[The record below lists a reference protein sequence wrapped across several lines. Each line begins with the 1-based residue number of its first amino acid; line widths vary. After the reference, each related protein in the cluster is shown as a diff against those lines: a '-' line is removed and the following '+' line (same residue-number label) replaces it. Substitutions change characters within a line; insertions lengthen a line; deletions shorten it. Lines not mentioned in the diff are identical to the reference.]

1 VQGVA
6 GSNPAV
12 PTKSEPKMPRIRF
25 NRLEL
30 KIPPP
35 VIVGVGGLL
44 NWFATHWA
52 TDLFSPPWL
61 LIAALIVVSGVFGVA
76 GVLGCLRCKTTV
88 HPWSPNETSVL
99 VTQGVFRLSR
109 NPMYLAL
116 LLLLL
121 AYYLY
126 QPTWFSPLVFVVV
139 TWYLTRFQ
147 ILPEERILSEKFG
160 DQYAQYASSV
170 RRWL

>member
-1 VQGVA
+1 
-6 GSNPAV
+6 
-12 PTKSEPKMPRIRF
+12 MPRIRF

-88 HPWSPNETSVL
+88 HPWSPDETSVL

-126 QPTWFSPLVFVVV
+126 QPTLFSPLVFVVV

-147 ILPEERILSEKFG
+147 ILPEERIWSEKFG

>member
-1 VQGVA
+1 
-6 GSNPAV
+6 
-12 PTKSEPKMPRIRF
+12 
-25 NRLEL
+25 
-30 KIPPP
+30 
-35 VIVGVGGLL
+35 
-44 NWFATHWA
+44 
-52 TDLFSPPWL
+52 
-61 LIAALIVVSGVFGVA
+61 
-76 GVLGCLRCKTTV
+76 
-88 HPWSPNETSVL
+88 
-99 VTQGVFRLSR
+99 
-109 NPMYLAL
+109 MYLAL

>member
-1 VQGVA
+1 
-6 GSNPAV
+6 
-12 PTKSEPKMPRIRF
+12 MPRIRF

-44 NWFATHWA
+44 NWFATLWA
-52 TDLFSPPWL
+52 NDLFSPPWL

-88 HPWSPNETSVL
+88 HPWSPDETRVL
-99 VTQGVFRLSR
+99 VTQGVFGLSR

-126 QPTWFSPLVFVVV
+126 QPTWFSPFVFVVV

>member
-1 VQGVA
+1 
-6 GSNPAV
+6 
-12 PTKSEPKMPRIRF
+12 MPRIRF

-35 VIVGVGGLL
+35 VIVCVGGLL
-44 NWFATHWA
+44 NWFATPWA
-52 TDLFSPPWL
+52 DDLFSPPWL
-61 LIAALIVVSGVFGVA
+61 LIAALIIVSGVFGVA

-88 HPWSPNETSVL
+88 HPWSPDETRVL
-99 VTQGVFRLSR
+99 VTQGVFGLSR

-126 QPTWFSPLVFVVV
+126 QPKWFSPFVFVVV

>member
-1 VQGVA
+1 
-6 GSNPAV
+6 
-12 PTKSEPKMPRIRF
+12 MPRIRF

-35 VIVGVGGLL
+35 VVVFVGGLL
-44 NWFATHWA
+44 NWFATRW
-52 TDLFSPPWL
+52 TDSLFSPPEL
-61 LIAALIVVSGVFGVA
+61 VIGALIVVAGVVGVA

-88 HPWSPNETSVL
+88 HPWSPDETSVL

-121 AYYLY
+121 AFYLY

>member
-1 VQGVA
+1 
-6 GSNPAV
+6 
-12 PTKSEPKMPRIRF
+12 MPRIRF

-76 GVLGCLRCKTTV
+76 GVLGCLRSKTTV
-88 HPWSPNETSVL
+88 HPWSPDETSVL

>member
-1 VQGVA
+1 MSQTA
-6 GSNPAV
+6 F
-12 PTKSEPKMPRIRF
+12 T
-25 NRLEL
+25 RLEL

-44 NWFATHWA
+44 NWFATRWA
-52 TDLFSPPWL
+52 DDLFSAPWL
-61 LIAALIVVSGVFGVA
+61 LIGALVIVSSVVGLG
-76 GVLGCLRCKTTV
+76 GVLGCLRRQTTV
-88 HPWSPNETSVL
+88 HPWSPDETVVL
-99 VTQGVFRLSR
+99 VTQGVYRLSR

-116 LLLLL
+116 LTLLL

-126 QPTWFSPLVFVVV
+126 QPIWLSPFIFVLI

-160 DQYAQYASSV
+160 DQYQHYASSV

>member
-1 VQGVA
+1 MQ
-6 GSNPAV
+6 
-12 PTKSEPKMPRIRF
+12 RIRF

-88 HPWSPNETSVL
+88 HPWSPDETSVL

-116 LLLLL
+116 LPLLL

-147 ILPEERILSEKFG
+147 ILPEERILSEKLG
-160 DQYAQYASSV
+160 DQYAQYASFV

>member
-1 VQGVA
+1 
-6 GSNPAV
+6 
-12 PTKSEPKMPRIRF
+12 MPRIRF

-88 HPWSPNETSVL
+88 HPWSPDETSVL

-121 AYYLY
+121 AYCLY

>member
-1 VQGVA
+1 
-6 GSNPAV
+6 
-12 PTKSEPKMPRIRF
+12 MPRIRF
-25 NRLEL
+25 NCLEL
-30 KIPPP
+30 KILPP

-44 NWFATHWA
+44 NWFATHWVN
-52 TDLFSPPWL
+52 DLFSPPWL
-61 LIAALIVVSGVFGVA
+61 LIATLMVVSGVIGVA
-76 GVLGCLRCKTTV
+76 GVLGCLRCKTTL
-88 HPWSPNETSVL
+88 HPWNPGETRVL

>member
-1 VQGVA
+1 
-6 GSNPAV
+6 
-12 PTKSEPKMPRIRF
+12 MPRIRF

>member
-1 VQGVA
+1 
-6 GSNPAV
+6 
-12 PTKSEPKMPRIRF
+12 MPRIRF

-160 DQYAQYASSV
+160 DQYAQYASFV

>member
-1 VQGVA
+1 
-6 GSNPAV
+6 
-12 PTKSEPKMPRIRF
+12 MPRIRF

-30 KIPPP
+30 RIPPP
-35 VIVGVGGLL
+35 VIVCVGGLL
-44 NWFATHWA
+44 NWFATPWA
-52 TDLFSPPWL
+52 DDLFSPPWL
-61 LIAALIVVSGVFGVA
+61 LIAALIIVSGVFGVA

-88 HPWSPNETSVL
+88 HPWSPDETRVL
-99 VTQGVFRLSR
+99 VTQGVFGLSR

-126 QPTWFSPLVFVVV
+126 QPKWFSPFVFVVV

>member
-1 VQGVA
+1 MQ
-6 GSNPAV
+6 
-12 PTKSEPKMPRIRF
+12 RIRF

-88 HPWSPNETSVL
+88 HPWSPDETSVL

>member
-1 VQGVA
+1 
-6 GSNPAV
+6 
-12 PTKSEPKMPRIRF
+12 MPRIRF

-88 HPWSPNETSVL
+88 HPWSPDETRVL

>member
-1 VQGVA
+1 M
-6 GSNPAV
+6 S
-12 PTKSEPKMPRIRF
+12 RIAF
-25 NRLEL
+25 TRLEL

-44 NWFATHWA
+44 NWFAARWA
-52 TDLFSPPWL
+52 DDLFSAPWL
-61 LIAALIVVSGVFGVA
+61 LIGALLVVSGIVGSA
-76 GVLGCLRCKTTV
+76 GVLGCLHCQTTV
-88 HPWSPNETSVL
+88 HPWSPDQTTVL
-99 VTQGVFRLSR
+99 VTKGAFRMSR

-116 LLLLL
+116 LMLLL

-126 QPTWFSPLVFVVV
+126 KPIWLSPLIFVLI

-147 ILPEERILSEKFG
+147 ILPEERILAKKFG
-160 DQYAQYASSV
+160 DQYVQYASAV

>member
-1 VQGVA
+1 
-6 GSNPAV
+6 
-12 PTKSEPKMPRIRF
+12 MPRIRF

-35 VIVGVGGLL
+35 VIVGIGGLL
-44 NWFATHWA
+44 NWFATHWVN
-52 TDLFSPPWL
+52 DLFSPPWL
-61 LIAALIVVSGVFGVA
+61 LIAALMVVSGVIGVA
-76 GVLGCLRCKTTV
+76 GVLGCLRCKTTL
-88 HPWSPNETSVL
+88 HPWNPGETSVL

-126 QPTWFSPLVFVVV
+126 QPTWFSPFVFVVV

-147 ILPEERILSEKFG
+147 VLPEECILSEKFG

>member
-1 VQGVA
+1 
-6 GSNPAV
+6 
-12 PTKSEPKMPRIRF
+12 MPRIRF

-88 HPWSPNETSVL
+88 HPWSPDETSVL

-160 DQYAQYASSV
+160 DQYARYASSV

>member
-1 VQGVA
+1 
-6 GSNPAV
+6 
-12 PTKSEPKMPRIRF
+12 MPRIRF

-30 KIPPP
+30 KILPP

-44 NWFATHWA
+44 NWFATHWVN
-52 TDLFSPPWL
+52 DLFSPPWL
-61 LIAALIVVSGVFGVA
+61 LIAALMVVSGVIGVA
-76 GVLGCLRCKTTV
+76 GVLGCLRCKTTL
-88 HPWSPNETSVL
+88 HPWNPGETRVL

>member
-1 VQGVA
+1 
-6 GSNPAV
+6 
-12 PTKSEPKMPRIRF
+12 MPRIRF

-35 VIVGVGGLL
+35 VIVGFGGLL

-88 HPWSPNETSVL
+88 HPWNPDETSVL

-121 AYYLY
+121 VYYLY
-126 QPTWFSPLVFVVV
+126 QSTWFTPFVFVVV

>member
-1 VQGVA
+1 
-6 GSNPAV
+6 
-12 PTKSEPKMPRIRF
+12 MPRIRF

-88 HPWSPNETSVL
+88 HPWSPDETSVL

-121 AYYLY
+121 AFYLY

>member
-1 VQGVA
+1 
-6 GSNPAV
+6 
-12 PTKSEPKMPRIRF
+12 MPRIRF

-76 GVLGCLRCKTTV
+76 GVSGCLRCKTTV
-88 HPWSPNETSVL
+88 HPWSPDETSVL

>member
-1 VQGVA
+1 
-6 GSNPAV
+6 
-12 PTKSEPKMPRIRF
+12 MPRIRF

-35 VIVGVGGLL
+35 VIVGAGGLL
-44 NWFATHWA
+44 NWFATPWA

-61 LIAALIVVSGVFGVA
+61 LIAALIFVSGVFGVA

-88 HPWSPNETSVL
+88 HPWSPDETSVL

>member
-1 VQGVA
+1 
-6 GSNPAV
+6 
-12 PTKSEPKMPRIRF
+12 MPRIRC

-88 HPWSPNETSVL
+88 HPWSPDETSVL

>member
-1 VQGVA
+1 
-6 GSNPAV
+6 
-12 PTKSEPKMPRIRF
+12 MPRIRF

-30 KIPPP
+30 TIPPP

>member
-1 VQGVA
+1 
-6 GSNPAV
+6 
-12 PTKSEPKMPRIRF
+12 MPRIRF

-76 GVLGCLRCKTTV
+76 AVLGCLRCKTTV
-88 HPWSPNETSVL
+88 HPWSPDETSVL

>member
-1 VQGVA
+1 
-6 GSNPAV
+6 
-12 PTKSEPKMPRIRF
+12 MPRIRF

-35 VIVGVGGLL
+35 VVVGVGGLL
-44 NWFATHWA
+44 NWFATPWA
-52 TDLFSPPWL
+52 DEIFSPPWL
-61 LIAALIVVSGVFGVA
+61 LIAALVVVSGVFGVA

-88 HPWSPNETSVL
+88 HPWSPDETTVL
-99 VTQGVFRLSR
+99 VTDGVFRLSR

-121 AYYLY
+121 AYYFY
-126 QPTWFSPLVFVVV
+126 QPIWLSPLIFVVV

>member
-1 VQGVA
+1 
-6 GSNPAV
+6 
-12 PTKSEPKMPRIRF
+12 MPRIRF

-61 LIAALIVVSGVFGVA
+61 LIAALIIVSGVFGVA

-88 HPWSPNETSVL
+88 HPWSPDETSVL

>member
-1 VQGVA
+1 
-6 GSNPAV
+6 
-12 PTKSEPKMPRIRF
+12 MPRIRF

-44 NWFATHWA
+44 NWFATPWA
-52 TDLFSPPWL
+52 DDLFSPPWL

-88 HPWSPNETSVL
+88 HPWSPDETSVL

>member
-1 VQGVA
+1 
-6 GSNPAV
+6 
-12 PTKSEPKMPRIRF
+12 MPRIRF

-88 HPWSPNETSVL
+88 HPWSPDETSVL

>member
-1 VQGVA
+1 
-6 GSNPAV
+6 
-12 PTKSEPKMPRIRF
+12 MPRIRF

-88 HPWSPNETSVL
+88 HPWSPDETRVL

-139 TWYLTRFQ
+139 TWYLTRLQ

>member
-1 VQGVA
+1 M
-6 GSNPAV
+6 SR
-12 PTKSEPKMPRIRF
+12 TRF

-35 VIVGVGGLL
+35 VIVCLGGLL
-44 NWFATHWA
+44 NWFGTRW
-52 TDLFSPPWL
+52 TDNLFSPPWL
-61 LIAALIVVSGVFGVA
+61 LIGALIIVSGVFGVA
-76 GVLGCLRCKTTV
+76 GVLGCIRCKTTV
-88 HPWSPNETSVL
+88 HPWSPDETAVL

-126 QPTWFSPLVFVVV
+126 QPIWLSPLVFVVAI
-139 TWYLTRFQ
+139 WYLTRFQ